1 MKRLMTGILLVG
13 GLLAGCSNGSTSEPQ
28 DDSTKETE
36 QSNKNENNETGKDE
50 QDSKADSTDV
60 ADSLQTA
67 DSVTLF
73 TKDQFTFIT
82 PHSKWTEASLLELN
96 SALDFTGREFMVRA
110 ECDSCD
116 FLFKN
121 LKLQSPYVLLKV
133 ENKTSNTIHEMS
145 FIDLSRTDT
154 AYVNLLTLFESK
166 RILKLI
172 KDGLPADSAERKAQQ
187 EVLNDLLG
195 ETFDIKLSNQIS
207 GNEKDS
213 LTQNIKKAFSIGN
226 IYYHA
231 GLENLFE
238 ETGKWEKDSLK
249 LIFADYAVRFFGRA
263 NDEEGPKPEQ
273 KIGSRIY
280 SLIYGFGICDS
291 KNIDSVKINADSSS
305 EYFKE
310 TFLCSEEYGWH
321 IPSIYF
327 SNTYGW
333 EPGYDGEIR
342 PGNVDDFFTYAYDSI
357 QGKWISPSIQNGI
370 ACVTSNLGKVIKM
383 SDSLVG
389 LYSVP
394 YRICEDLGYQLFWN
408 SATKEQYYSQG
419 IDCDSAY
426 TRRPSLIDST
436 VQVLCYEGKYTVIMP
451 TGPDEPKDETL
462 LDKEAKL
469 ISCGEDE
476 ESFHKG
482 QIDTTIYYY
491 CYKGDVAV
499 ANEFDMIMGHG
510 CHAEHKGYYTYQNSI
525 YNCNGFSWRF
535 ASDSLVTGSV
545 KDERDGTV
553 YGTIGIGDQIWLS
566 ENMNLAID
574 SSWCPED
581 SLKNCVNF
589 GRLYR
594 WDVILGENAQVDNI
608 CPTGFRVPTNEEL
621 EKLEKFGKTW
631 FKNKMDTQIFKTKNF
646 TPGEDLLGFSLYLAG
661 GRSLKG
667 SYNGWRSSTNLCSQD
682 YSDADSTAYV
692 YRLSGE
698 NSGNFVLT
706 RQKAYLSC
714 SVRCIKD

>member
-1 MKRLMTGILLVG
+1 MKRLITSILLVG
-13 GLLAGCSNGSTSEPQ
+13 GLLAGCGEDSSSEPQ
-28 DDSTKETE
+28 
-36 QSNKNENNETGKDE
+36 NEPTQNDEKGKDE
-50 QDSKADSTDV
+50 KGSKS
-60 ADSLQTA
+60 DSLATSDSLSTA
-67 DSVTLF
+67 DSITLF
-73 TKDQFTFIT
+73 KKDKFTLIT
-82 PHSKWTEASLLELN
+82 AHSKWTEASILELN
-96 SALDFTGREFMVRA
+96 SALDLTGREFMVKA

-121 LKLQSPYVLLKV
+121 LKLQSPYALLKV
-133 ENKTSNTIHEMS
+133 EKRTSNTVPEMS
-145 FIDLSRTDT
+145 FIDLSRIDT

-166 RILKLI
+166 RILKLM

-207 GNEKDS
+207 RNDKDS
-213 LTQNIKKAFSIGN
+213 LTQNIVKAFSIGN
-226 IYYHA
+226 IYYHT
-231 GLENLFE
+231 GLESLFE

-249 LIFADYAVRFFGRA
+249 LIFADYAARFFGYLY
-263 NDEEGPKPEQ
+263 NNEEPKPER

-280 SLIYGFGICDS
+280 GLIYGFGICDS
-291 KNIDSVKINADSSS
+291 KNIDSVKVNADSSS
-305 EYFKE
+305 ENFKE
-310 TFLCSEEYGWH
+310 AFLCSEEYGWH

-342 PGNVDDFFTYAYDSI
+342 PGNADDFFSYAYDSI

-370 ACVTSNLGKVIKM
+370 ACVTSILGKVIIT

-389 LYSVP
+389 FYSMP

-408 SATKEQYYSQG
+408 TATKEQYYSQG

-451 TGPDEPKDETL
+451 TEPDEPKEETL

-535 ASDSLVTGSV
+535 ASDSLVTGTV
-545 KDERDGTV
+545 EDERDGTV

-566 ENMNLAID
+566 ENMSLAID

-581 SLKNCVNF
+581 SLANCNNF

-608 CPTGFRVPTNEEL
+608 CPEGFRIPTNEEF

-631 FKNKMDTQIFKTKNF
+631 FKNKRDTQIFQTNNF
-646 TPGEDLLGFSLYLAG
+646 RPGEDLLGFSLYFAG
-661 GRSLKG
+661 SRNLNGN
-667 SYNGWRSSTNLCSQD
+667 YNGWRSSTNLCSQD
-682 YSDADSTAYV
+682 HSDADSTAYV
-692 YRLSGE
+692 YRLSSD
-698 NSGNFVLT
+698 NSGDFILT
-706 RQKAYLSC
+706 KQKQYLSC

>member
-1 MKRLMTGILLVG
+1 MKRLITGILLVG
-13 GLLAGCSNGSTSEPQ
+13 GLLAGCGEDSSSEPQ
-28 DDSTKETE
+28 
-36 QSNKNENNETGKDE
+36 NEPTNEPTQNDEKGKDE
-50 QDSKADSTDV
+50 KDSKS
-60 ADSLQTA
+60 DSLATSDSLSTA
-67 DSVTLF
+67 DSITLF
-73 TKDQFTFIT
+73 KKDKFTLIT
-82 PHSKWTEASLLELN
+82 AHSKWTEASILEVN
-96 SALDFTGREFMVRA
+96 SALDLTGREFMVKA

-121 LKLQSPYVLLKV
+121 LKLQSPYALLKV
-133 ENKTSNTIHEMS
+133 ENRISNTVPEMS
-145 FIDLSRTDT
+145 FIDLSRIDT

-166 RILKLI
+166 RILKLM

-187 EVLNDLLG
+187 EVLSDLLG

-207 GNEKDS
+207 RNDKDS
-213 LTQNIKKAFSIGN
+213 LTQNIVKAFSIGN
-226 IYYHA
+226 IYYHT
-231 GLENLFE
+231 GLESLFE

-249 LIFADYAVRFFGRA
+249 LIFADYAARFFGYLY
-263 NDEEGPKPEQ
+263 NNEEPKPER

-280 SLIYGFGICDS
+280 GLIYGFGICDS
-291 KNIDSVKINADSSS
+291 KNIDSVKVNADSSS
-305 EYFKE
+305 ENFKE
-310 TFLCSEEYGWH
+310 AFLCSEEYGWH

-342 PGNVDDFFTYAYDSI
+342 PGNADDFFSYAYDSI

-370 ACVTSNLGKVIKM
+370 ACVTSILGKVIIT

-389 LYSVP
+389 FYSMP

-408 SATKEQYYSQG
+408 TATKEQYYSQG

-451 TGPDEPKDETL
+451 TEPDEPKEETL

-535 ASDSLVTGSV
+535 ASDSLVTGTV
-545 KDERDGTV
+545 EDERDGTV

-581 SLKNCVNF
+581 SLANCNNF

-608 CPTGFRVPTNEEL
+608 CPEGFRIPTNEEF

-631 FKNKMDTQIFKTKNF
+631 FKNKRDTQIFQTNNF
-646 TPGEDLLGFSLYLAG
+646 RPGEDLLGFSLYLAG
-661 GRSLKG
+661 SRNLNGN
-667 SYNGWRSSTNLCSQD
+667 YNGWRSSTNLCSHD
-682 YSDADSTAYV
+682 HSDADSTAYV
-692 YRLSGE
+692 YRLSSD
-698 NSGNFVLT
+698 NSGDFILT
-706 RQKAYLSC
+706 KQKQYLSC

>member
-28 DDSTKETE
+28 DDSIKETE

-67 DSVTLF
+67 DSATLF

-133 ENKTSNTIHEMS
+133 ENKTSNTVHEMS

-166 RILKLI
+166 RILKLM
-172 KDGLPADSAERKAQQ
+172 KDGFPADSAERKAQQ
-187 EVLNDLLG
+187 EVLSDLLG

-231 GLENLFE
+231 GLESLFE

-263 NDEEGPKPEQ
+263 NDEEGLKPEQ

-310 TFLCSEEYGWH
+310 TFLCSEKYGWH

-333 EPGYDGEIR
+333 GPGYDGEIR

-370 ACVTSNLGKVIKM
+370 ACVTSNLGKVIKT

-408 SATKEQYYSQG
+408 SANKEQYYSQG
-419 IDCDSAY
+419 IECDSAY

-451 TGPDEPKDETL
+451 TEPDEPKDETL

-469 ISCGEDE
+469 IPCGEDE

-491 CYKGDVAV
+491 CYKGDLAV

-510 CHAEHKGYYTYQNSI
+510 CHAEHKGYYSYQNSI
-525 YNCNGFSWRF
+525 YNCNGFSWRY

-545 KDERDGTV
+545 EDERDGTV

-581 SLKNCVNF
+581 SLANCTNF

-682 YSDADSTAYV
+682 HSDADSTAYV

>member
-1 MKRLMTGILLVG
+1 MKRLITSILLVG
-13 GLLAGCSNGSTSEPQ
+13 GLLAGCGEDSSSEPQ
-28 DDSTKETE
+28 
-36 QSNKNENNETGKDE
+36 NEPTQNDEKGKDE
-50 QDSKADSTDV
+50 KGSKS
-60 ADSLQTA
+60 DSLATSDSLSTA
-67 DSVTLF
+67 DSITLF
-73 TKDQFTFIT
+73 KKDKFTLIT
-82 PHSKWTEASLLELN
+82 AHSKWTEASILELN
-96 SALDFTGREFMVRA
+96 SALDLTGREFMVKA

-121 LKLQSPYVLLKV
+121 LKLQSPYALLKV
-133 ENKTSNTIHEMS
+133 EKRTSNTVPEMS
-145 FIDLSRTDT
+145 FIDLSRIDT

-166 RILKLI
+166 RILKLM

-207 GNEKDS
+207 RNDKDS
-213 LTQNIKKAFSIGN
+213 LTQNIVKAFSIGN
-226 IYYHA
+226 IYYHT
-231 GLENLFE
+231 GLESLFE

-249 LIFADYAVRFFGRA
+249 LIFADYAARFFGYLY
-263 NDEEGPKPEQ
+263 NNEEPKPER

-280 SLIYGFGICDS
+280 GLIYGFGICDS
-291 KNIDSVKINADSSS
+291 KNIDSVKVNADSSS
-305 EYFKE
+305 ENFKE
-310 TFLCSEEYGWH
+310 AFLCSEEYGWH

-342 PGNVDDFFTYAYDSI
+342 PGNADDFFSYAYDSI

-370 ACVTSNLGKVIKM
+370 ACVTSILGKVIIT

-389 LYSVP
+389 FYSMP

-408 SATKEQYYSQG
+408 TATKEQYYSQG

-451 TGPDEPKDETL
+451 TEPDEPKEETL

-535 ASDSLVTGSV
+535 ASDSLVTGTV
-545 KDERDGTV
+545 EDERDGTV

-566 ENMNLAID
+566 ENMSLAID

-581 SLKNCVNF
+581 SLANCNNF

-608 CPTGFRVPTNEEL
+608 CPEGFRIPTNEEF

-631 FKNKMDTQIFKTKNF
+631 FKNKRDTQIFQTNNF
-646 TPGEDLLGFSLYLAG
+646 RPGEDLLGFSLYLAG
-661 GRSLKG
+661 SRNLNGN
-667 SYNGWRSSTNLCSQD
+667 YNGWRSSTNLCSQD
-682 YSDADSTAYV
+682 HSDADSTAYV
-692 YRLSGE
+692 YRLSSD
-698 NSGNFVLT
+698 NSGDFILT
-706 RQKAYLSC
+706 KQKQYLSC

>member
-1 MKRLMTGILLVG
+1 MKRLITSILLVG
-13 GLLAGCSNGSTSEPQ
+13 GLLAGCGEDSSSEPQ
-28 DDSTKETE
+28 
-36 QSNKNENNETGKDE
+36 NEPTQNDEKGKDE
-50 QDSKADSTDV
+50 KGSKS
-60 ADSLQTA
+60 DSLATSDSLSTA
-67 DSVTLF
+67 DSITLF
-73 TKDQFTFIT
+73 KKDKFTLIT
-82 PHSKWTEASLLELN
+82 AHSKWTEASILELN
-96 SALDFTGREFMVRA
+96 SALDLTGREFMVKA

-121 LKLQSPYVLLKV
+121 LKLQSPYALLKV
-133 ENKTSNTIHEMS
+133 EKRTSNTVPEMS
-145 FIDLSRTDT
+145 FIDLSRIDT

-166 RILKLI
+166 RILKLM

-207 GNEKDS
+207 RNDKDS
-213 LTQNIKKAFSIGN
+213 LTQNIVKAFSIGN
-226 IYYHA
+226 IYYHT
-231 GLENLFE
+231 GLESLFE

-249 LIFADYAVRFFGRA
+249 LIFADYAARFFGYLY
-263 NDEEGPKPEQ
+263 NNEEPKPER

-280 SLIYGFGICDS
+280 GLIYGFGICDS
-291 KNIDSVKINADSSS
+291 KNIDSVKVNADSSS
-305 EYFKE
+305 ENFKE
-310 TFLCSEEYGWH
+310 AFLCSEEYGWH

-342 PGNVDDFFTYAYDSI
+342 PGNADDFFSYAYDSI

-370 ACVTSNLGKVIKM
+370 ACVTSILGKVIIT

-389 LYSVP
+389 FYSMP

-408 SATKEQYYSQG
+408 TATKEQYYSQG

-451 TGPDEPKDETL
+451 TEPDEPKEETL

-535 ASDSLVTGSV
+535 ASDSLVTGTV
-545 KDERDGTV
+545 EDERDGTV

-581 SLKNCVNF
+581 SLANCNNF

-608 CPTGFRVPTNEEL
+608 CPEGFRIPTNEEF

-631 FKNKMDTQIFKTKNF
+631 FKNKRDTQIFQTNNF
-646 TPGEDLLGFSLYLAG
+646 RPGEDLLGFSLYLAG
-661 GRSLKG
+661 SRNLNGN
-667 SYNGWRSSTNLCSQD
+667 YNGWRSSTNLCSQD
-682 YSDADSTAYV
+682 HSDADSTAYV
-692 YRLSGE
+692 YRLSSD
-698 NSGNFVLT
+698 NSGDFILT
-706 RQKAYLSC
+706 KQKQYLSC